1 MKASKSMECTSNIIS
16 ISGLT
21 KGTIYAIKVYV
32 QDVRNINSE
41 YKNVNA
47 STLDITLITFTIDG
61 TKYYAEEN
69 MTWKEWIAS
78 YYSNGNYE
86 ISLFNN
92 WKSRI

>member
-1 MKASKSMECTSNIIS
+1 MKASKSMESTSNIIS

-21 KGTIYAIKVYV
+21 RGTIYAIKAYV

-61 TKYYAEEN
+61 TQYYVEEN

-78 YYSNGNYE
+78 YYSNEIYE
-86 ISLFNN
+86 IS
-92 WKSRI
+92 